1 MIPITH
7 RIDSFESLI
16 THVRLMSWSVDSDN
30 TRRPYGIFRGVRSA
44 QHGLL
49 PKVGRSS
56 QIVKAEHERRL
67 LEDFRQHALPYL
79 ESIPA
84 DDWAWLSLAQHYG
97 LATRLLDWTSN
108 PLVAAYF
115 AIGPEGGADDSYLET
130 DQDCAIYFF
139 PGADSVERLDATDR
153 HLDPFAIDS
162 VWMVRPD
169 NISRRAAAQGSF
181 FTAHPCPQ
189 QPWLHP
195 QLVKLVISVTAK
207 RDIRYGLD
215 QLGINVATLFPG
227 LDGLARYRNFKH
239 IDWMLSDAGSLMVE
253 TDKD

>member
-1 MIPITH
+1 MTPEIH
-7 RIDSFESLI
+7 HIDSFDTLI
-16 THVRLMSWSVDSDN
+16 TQVRALSWSLDSDN
-30 TRRPYGIFRGVRSA
+30 TRRPYGIFRGVRSSSHA
-44 QHGLL
+44 LL
-49 PKVGRSS
+49 PKVGRSTHS
-56 QIVKAEHERRL
+56 VKAEHERRL

-79 ESIPA
+79 ESTPT

-115 AIGPEGGADDSYLET
+115 AIGPEGGRDDSYVET
-130 DQDCAIYFF
+130 DEDCAIYFF
-139 PGADSVERLDATDR
+139 AGADTVGRLDAADR
-153 HLDPFAIDS
+153 RIDPFAIDS
-162 VWMVRPD
+162 VWIVRPD

-189 QPWLHP
+189 EPWQHAD
-195 QLVKLVISVTAK
+195 LVKLVIGADAK

-239 IDWMLSDAGSLMVE
+239 IDWMLSDAQTG
-253 TDKD
+253 